1 MITDTEAAADLL
13 KKCSK
18 KRRLLDIGAGT
29 GGVTLQ
35 LAPLFEEVPHCTE
48 VSAACVRRMSA
59 RGLNSLQGGDP
70 IAALEPIGLGESDF
84 DVVTIFNVLDR
95 APQPLTLLRQSRKL
109 LSDDGRVVVAVALP
123 FNPYVVPLT
132 KNPFQTQ
139 NVEDARAAAVQQ
151 EQLDVSSGDLDA
163 MRLAYPTTNDE
174 LPFPFGYGAYG
185 HECKATVTAARRPHS
200 PFRALPTATA
210 GAPS

>member
-1 MITDTEAAADLL
+1 MLCVPTDTEAAALL
-13 KKCSK
+13 LNKCSR

-29 GGVTLQ
+29 GGITLQ

-48 VSAACVRRMSA
+48 VSAASVRRMSS

-70 IAALEPIGLGESDF
+70 VAALEPTGLGESDF
-84 DVVTIFNVLDR
+84 DVITIFNVLDR

-139 NVEDARAAAVQQ
+139 NVEDARAAAVQPV
-151 EQLDVSSGDLDA
+151 LVVY
-163 MRLAYPTTNDE
+163 RLEDQPVE
-174 LPFPFGYGAYG
+174 HRRRRVRGR
-185 HECKATVTAARRPHS
+185 AA
-200 PFRALPTATA
+200 
-210 GAPS
+210 G